1 MCPSGIMKSPTST
14 SIPSILYTDKLLVMK
29 TSTES
34 SSPPVYVEVVRD
46 PHVIDKLL
54 NIIITVVMALSQ
66 SHWASPEYV
75 PVIPQAEV
83 RVSNGK
89 GYSLIVGEVW
99 GLRASRHISNSSI
112 Y

>member
-1 MCPSGIMKSPTST
+1 
-14 SIPSILYTDKLLVMK
+14 MK
-29 TSTES
+29 TSIDS
-34 SSPPVYVEVVRD
+34 SSPPGYVEVVRD
-46 PHVIDKLL
+46 PHVVNKLL

-89 GYSLIVGEVW
+89 GYSLTVGKVW
-99 GLRASRHISNSSI
+99 GFWASRHISKSSI

>member
-1 MCPSGIMKSPTST
+1 
-14 SIPSILYTDKLLVMK
+14 MK
-29 TSTES
+29 TSIDS
-34 SSPPVYVEVVRD
+34 SSPPGYVEVVRD
-46 PHVIDKLL
+46 PHVVYKLL

-89 GYSLIVGEVW
+89 GYSLIVGKVW
-99 GLRASRHISNSSI
+99 GLRASRHISKNSI
-112 Y
+112 H